1 MFRDHDKDGNGK
13 LSWKEFAGEETENK
27 NERAFKLMDENH
39 DGKISKS
46 VSWSKRN
53 GNLLKLRHSNC
64 FNRETIFSAKLNPH
78 GS

>member
-1 MFRDHDKDGNGK
+1 MFRDHDKDGDGK

-46 VSWSKRN
+46 VSLRKQN
-53 GNLLKLRHSNC
+53 GNLLKLGLSNC
-64 FNRETIFSAKLNPH
+64 FNKQTIFF
-78 GS
+78 G